1 VKRRLAVALLP
12 MTLGIGLLQS
22 VPAHAN
28 DSPPPKVV
36 VNATYPVCA
45 GNYFVGR
52 GLCIPWT
59 L

>member
-1 VKRRLAVALLP
+1 
-12 MTLGIGLLQS
+12 MTLGIGLLQC
-22 VPAHAN
+22 VPAHA
-28 DSPPPKVV
+28 DGSPPPKVV